1 MRLFLFIVG
10 VISMVIGAI
19 GIVVPV
25 LPTTPFL
32 ILASLC
38 FLRSSKKAYTYLYN
52 NKHFGPYLK
61 HYYTKQGIRA
71 KDKWKAYI
79 FLWSSMLISIALSSN
94 IVMKMVLLII
104 MVCVTIHILK
114 IKTKVS

>member
-1 MRLFLFIVG
+1 MRTVLFIAG
-10 VISMVIGAI
+10 VLSATIGAI

-38 FLRSSKKAYTYLYN
+38 FLRSNEKAYAYLHK
-52 NKHFGPYLK
+52 NKHFGPYLE
-61 HYYTKQGIRA
+61 HYRTKQGVGR
-71 KDKWKAYI
+71 KEKWKAYI

-94 IVMKMVLLII
+94 IMMKMGLLII
-104 MVCVTIHILK
+104 MICVTIHIVK